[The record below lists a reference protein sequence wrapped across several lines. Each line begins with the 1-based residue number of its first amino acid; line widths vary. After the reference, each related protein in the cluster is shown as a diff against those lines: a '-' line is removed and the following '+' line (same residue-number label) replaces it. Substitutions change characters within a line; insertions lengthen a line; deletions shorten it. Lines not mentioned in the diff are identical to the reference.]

1 MLSLSSNVKERA
13 WPRVKRPARLSEAL
27 NRSLNGYS
35 LAAAAAG
42 VSILASAMPA
52 EGAPVCG
59 NISTL
64 LEHTNTLPFNPAGQ
78 PASPFNFAQTTFQYF
93 LSTTG
98 VSSLRWWNRGFFNPN
113 SGGAKVLLGAKN
125 LPADVALGSLIGPG
139 GQFGKPASYGMLF
152 TYGKGNFSHVQGG
165 GTKLK
170 HRGNLSLVQDS
181 YVGFQFSQSGNVH
194 YGWARL
200 SVTFHGG
207 GVKQTI
213 LHALDYGY
221 ESTPNTAIAAGSC
234 AAGEPANPAS
244 SESRGTSLGM
254 LALGSEEI
262 AGWRKPI

>member
-98 VSSLRWWNRGFFNPN
+98 VRSLRWFQGCFTSPTKWFRAYP
-113 SGGAKVLLGAKN
+113 
-125 LPADVALGSLIGPG
+125 ALGGPFQKFPSARGSHGEVCETLAVSLR
-139 GQFGKPASYGMLF
+139 Q
-152 TYGKGNFSHVQGG
+152 Q
-165 GTKLK
+165 
-170 HRGNLSLVQDS
+170 
-181 YVGFQFSQSGNVH
+181 VG
-194 YGWARL
+194 
-200 SVTFHGG
+200 
-207 GVKQTI
+207 
-213 LHALDYGY
+213 
-221 ESTPNTAIAAGSC
+221 IA
-234 AAGEPANPAS
+234 
-244 SESRGTSLGM
+244 
-254 LALGSEEI
+254 
-262 AGWRKPI
+262 